1 MIQRLKINIS
11 AANDVNILVWLN
23 QVPTSV
29 NSVMNLDLG
38 IDNIIEI
45 RQDTSENNMF
55 FYIDSVCL
63 GGLDITEL
71 LHHQGICQISDPS
84 GNKIA
89 DFIPDIG
96 PTDRVV
102 IRINRDFYYTVE
114 QFINIVYLL

>member
-11 AANDVNILVWLN
+11 AANNVNILMWLN
-23 QVPTSV
+23 QVPTSID
-29 NSVMNLDLG
+29 SVMNLDLD
-38 IDNIIEI
+38 IDNVIEI
-45 RQDTSENNMF
+45 RQATSKNNMF

-63 GGLDITEL
+63 GGLDITQL
-71 LHHQGICQISDPS
+71 LHHQGICRVLDPG

-96 PTDRVV
+96 PTDQVV
-102 IRINRDFYYTVE
+102 IRLNRDFYYTVE